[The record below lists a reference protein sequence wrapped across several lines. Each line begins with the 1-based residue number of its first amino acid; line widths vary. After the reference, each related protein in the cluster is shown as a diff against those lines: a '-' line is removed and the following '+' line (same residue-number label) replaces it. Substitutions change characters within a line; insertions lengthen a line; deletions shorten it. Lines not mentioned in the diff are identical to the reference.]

1 MTFIGMIFVFIVLV
15 FPKGILGIFNRR
27 AEAA

>member
-15 FPKGILGIFNRR
+15 FPTGVLGIFRR
-27 AEAA
+27 TEAA